1 MALKMDITTSDD
13 NTISNAY
20 FKIMTTIV
28 EWEMNYAVIVL
39 GAWKG
44 RNAYL
49 NRKRQIVLDQDLTF
63 RMSFPPGTEMGSRTD
78 IYTWLKTQPF
88 FTTATD
94 AQD

>member
-1 MALKMDITTSDD
+1 MALKMDVVTADD
-13 NTISNAY
+13 NTISSAY

-44 RNAYL
+44 RNAYQ
-49 NRKRQIVLDQDLTF
+49 NKKRQIILNEDLSYK
-63 RMSFPPGTEMGSRTD
+63 MSFSPGTEMGSRSD
-78 IYTWLKTQPF
+78 IYTWLKTLPF
-88 FTTATD
+88 FATATD